1 MKAFS
6 QARHRRNLIYSLRTR
21 LVNMQGT
28 VTSVSAAWQGYGIPG
43 EVCHPKDKPGIRVKY
58 AHELCG
64 AEEV

>member
-1 MKAFS
+1 
-6 QARHRRNLIYSLRTR
+6 
-21 LVNMQGT
+21 MQGT